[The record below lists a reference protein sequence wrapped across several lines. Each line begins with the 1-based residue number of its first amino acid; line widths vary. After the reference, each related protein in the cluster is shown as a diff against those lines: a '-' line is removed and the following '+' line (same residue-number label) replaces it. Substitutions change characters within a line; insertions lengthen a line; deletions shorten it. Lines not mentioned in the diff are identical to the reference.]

1 MISVPPGGTIKK
13 LLLAALLSVLQ
24 FSSALAY
31 DDAAISSLLDQASRN
46 RNLMPP
52 AAARGARAPAP
63 ADQAPAL
70 QNSIDSINK
79 AFDQLLQQCDGRT
92 GVLRSKLEKQT
103 IRAERISIAGGLIG
117 VIGTIAT
124 CPHGAALASG
134 LAGLANPLQQ
144 TFRENSDTPEDTRE
158 ALKQLSE
165 TIRSDLEAYRRLPQP
180 ISGEKDYEEKLL
192 NRIDALRIANASCR
206 YYDMAARTADES
218 LPKIDGKSGTKP

>member
-1 MISVPPGGTIKK
+1 MNK
-13 LLLAALLSVLQ
+13 LLLAALLSTLQ
-24 FSSALAY
+24 LGSALAY
-31 DDAAISSLLDQASRN
+31 DDAAISSLLNEASRN
-46 RNLMPP
+46 RNF
-52 AAARGARAPAP
+52 PAP
-63 ADQAPAL
+63 AAVRGPRALAPVNPAPVVE
-70 QNSIDSINK
+70 NSIDAINK
-79 AFDQLLQQCDGRT
+79 AFEQLLQQCDGRT

-117 VIGTIAT
+117 VIGAIAT
-124 CPHGAALASG
+124 CPHCAALASG

-144 TFRENSDTPEDTRE
+144 TFRENSDTPQDTRE

-206 YYDMAARTADES
+206 YYDMAARAADES
-218 LPKIDGKSGTKP
+218 LPKTDGKTP